1 MYVGGTNKKMTETVL
16 INEYNNMTDE
26 GIIAKIKD
34 GDSHALNYI
43 MDKYSELVNM
53 KASKFF
59 IIGAEKGDIVQE
71 GLIGLYKATKAFD
84 LEKQNSFKTFANMCI
99 ERQIITAIKTA
110 NRQKNIPL
118 NSAFSINAQLYDEND
133 ENDKEVVDILN
144 AHCVEDPSDSIAKRE
159 YFEIIN
165 KTINEN
171 LSEHE
176 RNVLRYYEQ
185 NKSYAEIAEKLNCKT
200 KSVDTAMT
208 RIRRKANKIKKE
220 VEEKEES

>member
-1 MYVGGTNKKMTETVL
+1 MTESKL
-16 INEYNNMTDE
+16 AMDYGKMTDE
-26 GIIAKIKD
+26 KVLVEVKAGNKE
-34 GDSHALNYI
+34 ALNYI

-59 IIGAEKGDIVQE
+59 IVGAERGDIVQE
-71 GLIGLYKATKAFD
+71 GMIGLYKATKAFD
-84 LEKQNSFKTFANMCI
+84 TDKQNSFKTFANMCI

-133 ENDKEVVDILN
+133 ENDKEIVDVLN
-144 AHCVEDPSDSIAKRE
+144 ANYIEDPSESITKRE
-159 YFEIIN
+159 YFNFIN

-176 RNVLRYYEQ
+176 RNVLRYYQQ
-185 NKSYAEIAEKLNCKT
+185 NKSYEEIAQKLNCKT

-220 VEEKEES
+220 VEEKDEQ

>member
-1 MYVGGTNKKMTETVL
+1 MTIQTEL
-16 INEYNNMTDE
+16 NRNYKNMTDE
-26 GIIAKIKD
+26 TIIAEIKA
-34 GDSHALNYI
+34 GDTNALNYI

-59 IIGAEKGDIVQE
+59 IVGAEKGDIVQE

-84 LEKQNSFKTFANMCI
+84 TEKQNSFKTFANMCI

-118 NSAFSINAQLYDEND
+118 NSAFSINAQLYDENE
-133 ENDKEVVDILN
+133 ENEKEVVDILN
-144 AHCVEDPSDSIAKRE
+144 AHCIEDPSESITKKE
-159 YFEIIN
+159 YFNYIN
-165 KTINEN
+165 KTINDN

-176 RNVLRYYEQ
+176 RNVLKYYQQ
-185 NKSYAEIAEKLNCKT
+185 NKSYEEIAKRLNCKT

-208 RIRRKANKIKKE
+208 RIRRKAKKIKKDAQAQE
-220 VEEKEES
+220 NGE

>member
-1 MYVGGTNKKMTETVL
+1 MSTQSELARN
-16 INEYNNMTDE
+16 YNNMTDE
-26 GIIAKIKD
+26 NILEEVKL
-34 GDSHALNYI
+34 GDIDALNYI

-59 IIGAEKGDIVQE
+59 IVGAERGDIVQE

-84 LEKQNSFKTFANMCI
+84 TEKQNSFKTFANMCI

-118 NSAFSINAQLYDEND
+118 NSALSINAQVYDENE
-133 ENDKEVVDILN
+133 ENDKEIIDVLN
-144 AHCVEDPSDSIAKRE
+144 AHCTEDPSDSIARRE
-159 YFEIIN
+159 YFNFIN
-165 KTINEN
+165 KTINDN

-176 RNVLRYYEQ
+176 RNVLKYYQQ
-185 NKSYAEIAEKLNCKT
+185 NKTYEEIAKKLNCKT

-220 VEEKEES
+220 VQEKDNS